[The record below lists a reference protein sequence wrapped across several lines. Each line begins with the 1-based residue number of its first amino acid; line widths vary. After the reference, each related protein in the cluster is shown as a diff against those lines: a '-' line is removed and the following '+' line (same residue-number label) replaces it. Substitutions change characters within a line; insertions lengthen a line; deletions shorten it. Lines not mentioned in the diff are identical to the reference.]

1 MKLIS
6 YTNFAHLTLKYSLD
20 SNFNKNTFHLLIGII
35 FNNLEPFKESVFYE
49 FFLHKKALPWY
60 TWGVYQ
66 GGGTPLVRGGIEPV
80 NMTETIATFY

>member
-1 MKLIS
+1 MGAIIVFVRHMYFTQKRSNSVRTGTVKLIS

-60 TWGVYQ
+60 T
-66 GGGTPLVRGGIEPV
+66 
-80 NMTETIATFY
+80 